1 MKTRGYTLIEVILVI
16 VIMAIAI
23 PTLISAV
30 SFITKGQV
38 NAIGTTTAA
47 DLAQSRMEEI
57 MGDRMNPT
65 PPYGFT
71 YIVVGN
77 FPAETPVAGFTNY
90 NRSVAITCYTTDAL
104 TVTAVCP
111 TDFKQVRVTVH
122 PVGVGP
128 SVPDAV
134 LNSLVVNR

>member
-1 MKTRGYTLIEVILVI
+1 MKTKGYTLIEVILVI

-30 SFITKGQV
+30 SFITQSQV

-47 DLAQSRMEEI
+47 DLAQERMEEI
-57 MGDRMNPT
+57 MGDRMNPAR
-65 PPYGFT
+65 GFT
-71 YIVVGN
+71 YVVTGN
-77 FPAETPVAGFTNY
+77 YGAENPVAGFTHY
-90 NRSVAITCYTTDAL
+90 NRSVAITCFTSDTL

-111 TDFKQVRVTVH
+111 TDYKQVRVTVQA
-122 PVGVGP
+122 VGVGP

-134 LNSLVVNR
+134 LYSLVTNR